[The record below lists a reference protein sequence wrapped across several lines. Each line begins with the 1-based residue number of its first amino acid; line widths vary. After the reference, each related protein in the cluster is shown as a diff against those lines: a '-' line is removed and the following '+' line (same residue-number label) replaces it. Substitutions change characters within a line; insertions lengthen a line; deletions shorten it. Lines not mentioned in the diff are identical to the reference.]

1 MYECPNCGGN
11 LRFDIASQQLACGY
25 CNAEYDPYAITKD
38 KDAEESRDYEV
49 TVFTCPQCAGEIYST
64 DNTAAGFCS
73 FCGAS
78 TILDSRLS
86 KEKRPDYIIPFQK
99 TKEDCKTEYI
109 KRVRRAFF
117 APKELQNLEKID
129 SFRGI
134 YMPYWVY
141 HFTQKGPLLLKG
153 TKEHRSGDYIIKEH
167 YILTG
172 DIDNHYKGLSYD
184 ASSSFAD
191 NISER
196 IAPFDVK
203 NMKSFTPSILSG
215 FYADIPD
222 VDKEIYQ
229 LDAEQ
234 EANEQTKQYLKR
246 ARETSKYSIESSTNP
261 SKEYHTQC
269 ESTNIAMFPV
279 WFMSYRNKDRVAYAT
294 VNGQTGKVV
303 ADLPVDIKKYLTGS
317 FLLALPLFLLFNLFL
332 TVVPLGLLS
341 ITAVISMVVT
351 ILYEIEIKQI
361 AKKESYEED
370 KGVQEAIRKKRQA
383 KSEAAAALEGM
394 TPYVVSKSQIEGKKR
409 REKKKKRNPISWG
422 LCIFGCIAM
431 VQIII
436 SGYMM
441 MQDIGFFSNLI
452 ILITLIVSIIFGIKS
467 VVRAK
472 KIMVKKGISGSVWTM
487 CAVLLASIVAFIKPT
502 ADIYYYISN
511 IICLVAV
518 FLALLDLMSGYN
530 ILATR
535 PLPQFEYRG
544 GDDRA

>member
-11 LRFDIASQQLACGY
+11 LRFDISSQQLACGY
-25 CNAEYDPYAITKD
+25 CNAEYDPYEIAKD
-38 KDAEESRDYEV
+38 KDAEESTNYEV

-78 TILDSRLS
+78 TILDSRLR

-109 KRVRRAFF
+109 KRVKRAVF
-117 APKELQNLEKID
+117 APKELRHPEKID

-141 HFTQKGPLLLKG
+141 YFTQKGSLHLKG
-153 TKEHRSGDYIIKEH
+153 TTEHRSGDYIIKEH

-234 EANEQTKQYLKR
+234 EANEQTKQYLKH
-246 ARETSKYSIESSTNP
+246 ARGISKYNIESSDNA
-261 SKEYHTQC
+261 SKEYHTRC
-269 ESTNIAMFPV
+269 EETNVAMFPV
-279 WFMSYRNKDRVAYAT
+279 WFMSYRNRDRVAYAT

-303 ADLPVDIKKYLTGS
+303 ADLPVDIKKYMLGS
-317 FLLALPLFLLFNLFL
+317 FILAVPLFILLNLFF
-332 TVVPLGLLS
+332 TMVPAVALG
-341 ITAVISMVVT
+341 ITSVIAMIVT
-351 ILYEIEIKQI
+351 ILYHWEVKRI
-361 AKKESYEED
+361 AQKERYEDD
-370 KGVQEAIRKKRQA
+370 KGVQDAIRKKRQA
-383 KSEAAAALEGM
+383 ESEAAAALDGM
-394 TPYVVSKSQIEGKKR
+394 APYVTVNKHIPQ
-409 REKKKKRNPISWG
+409 KKKKLSIAKCVIGGILLWNII
-422 LCIFGCIAM
+422 LCLCVGM
-431 VQIII
+431 QI
-436 SGYMM
+436 SG
-441 MQDIGFFSNLI
+441 GFLGSALF
-452 ILITLIVSIIFGIKS
+452 ILIVLVVTLIFGIKS
-467 VVRAK
+467 LVN
-472 KIMVKKGISGSVWTM
+472 VKNITVQKGIPGSVWTIAALILS
-487 CAVLLASIVAFIKPT
+487 AVIAFIKPT

-511 IICLVAV
+511 ILCLVAI
-518 FLALLDLMSGYN
+518 FFALLDLISGYN